1 MRENIKNIIFDMG
14 GVLVGLDPTR
24 CIHAFREVG
33 CGNIAAYVEE
43 HRTEDLFLDTE
54 LGRITTE
61 EFCQEVR
68 RICSANTSD
77 ERIVWA
83 WNELLCP
90 VSLEKLV
97 RLRQLKERGYR
108 LFLLSNTNTMHWE
121 YCRDHFF
128 TAEGATADN
137 YFERIFLSYEMHL
150 AKPDTAIFE
159 EALRQ
164 AGINATET
172 LFIDDSEANCLA
184 AERVGVAALHE
195 TSGHRWLYEI

>member
-1 MRENIKNIIFDMG
+1 MG
-14 GVLVGLDPTR
+14 GVLVGLDPER
-24 CIHAFREVG
+24 CIRAFREVG
-33 CGNIAAYVEE
+33 CDNVAAYVEE

-54 LGRITTE
+54 LGRITTA

-68 RICSANTSD
+68 RICSADTPD

-90 VSLEKLV
+90 VTMEKLV
-97 RLRQLKERGYR
+97 RLSQLKERGFR
-108 LFLLSNTNTMHWE
+108 LFLLSNTNAMHWE
-121 YCRDHFF
+121 HCRDNFF
-128 TAEGATADN
+128 TATGLTAND

-150 AKPDTAIFE
+150 AKPGTVIFE

-164 AGINATET
+164 ANISAATT

-184 AERVGVAALHE
+184 AERVGLTTLHE
-195 TSGHRWLYEI
+195 TSGHRWLYEVSRCSE